1 MRPSRR
7 AAVCVTSPA
16 GCEISPIEA
25 LGKARKKINLEDLG
39 VEKMKLSRT
48 LTGGVLIGIEGAEK
62 KEKAK
67 GLAGKMEEALNA
79 TEVKVTVPTM
89 KAHFRITRMDGSV
102 RPDEVAHAVA
112 RKGG

>member
-25 LGKARKKINLEDLG
+25 LGKARKKINLEDLR
-39 VEKMKLSRT
+39 VEEMKLSRT
-48 LTGGVLIGIEGAEK
+48 LTGGVGIEGAEK

-67 GLAGKMEEALNA
+67 GLAGKMEEALNG
-79 TEVKVTVPTM
+79 TGVKITVPTM